1 MFVLGNLLHAVAW
14 VLDNIIT
21 LYILVIVINALLS
34 WVRPDP
40 FNPIVRLLG
49 TLSDFICDPIRRLIP
64 MHSLGVDL
72 SPIVAVLFLYFTKMF
87 VVQTLQDLAS
97 RM

>member
-1 MFVLGNLLHAVAW
+1 MFVLGNFLSAVAW
-14 VLDNIIT
+14 VLDNVIT
-21 LYILVIVINALLS
+21 LYTLIIVIHALLS

-40 FNPIVRLLG
+40 SNPIVRA
-49 TLSDFICDPIRRLIP
+49 LSDFLLDPIRRLIP

-72 SPIVAVLFLYFTKMF
+72 SPVIAILFLFFTKLF
-87 VVQTLQDLAS
+87 IVQTLRELAA

>member
-1 MFVLGNLLHAVAW
+1 MFVLGNLLNAVAW

-21 LYILVIVINALLS
+21 LYILIIVIHALLS

-40 FNPIVRLLG
+40 FNPIVRILS
-49 TLSDFICDPIRRLIP
+49 TLSDFILDPIRRLIP
-64 MHSLGVDL
+64 MQSLGVDL
-72 SPIVAVLFLYFTKMF
+72 SPIVAVLFLYFTKLF
-87 VVQTLQDLAS
+87 VVQTLHDLAN

>member
-1 MFVLGNLLHAVAW
+1 VFVLGNLLNAVAW

-21 LYILVIVINALLS
+21 LYILIIVINALLS

-72 SPIVAVLFLYFTKMF
+72 SPIVAVLFLYFTKLF
-87 VVQTLQDLAS
+87 VVQTLHDLAS

>member
-1 MFVLGNLLHAVAW
+1 MFVLGNLLNAIAW
-14 VLDNIIT
+14 VLDNVIT
-21 LYILVIVINALLS
+21 IYILVIVINALLS

-40 FNPIVRLLG
+40 FNPIVRILQ
-49 TLSDFICDPIRRLIP
+49 TLSDFILDPIRRLIP

-72 SPIVAVLFLYFTKMF
+72 SPIVAVLFLYFTKLF
-87 VVQTLQDLAS
+87 VVQTLHDVAS